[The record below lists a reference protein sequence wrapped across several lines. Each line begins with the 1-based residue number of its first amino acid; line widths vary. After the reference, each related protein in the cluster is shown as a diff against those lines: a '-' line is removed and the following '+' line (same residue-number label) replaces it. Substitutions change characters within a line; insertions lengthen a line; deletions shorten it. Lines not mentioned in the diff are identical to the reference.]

1 MQKFNTLKSIP
12 AYLPIVNIDTDMIIP
27 KQFLK
32 TIKRTGLG
40 KNLFFEMRYDDQG
53 KEIGDFILNQNPF
66 NNSKI
71 LIAGKN
77 FGCGSSRE
85 HAPWALLDFG
95 ITCVISSSFADI
107 FYSNCF
113 KNGILPIVLEEEKIK
128 ELSEYANRKEEISID
143 LNENKIVYGNN
154 EIKFD
159 EVKNARYQVVIKNLR
174 DIRDTQLAHRTVKGV
189 FQDNWDSLVKF
200 VEIDS
205 FTITQRRDSSILDKE
220 MTKRYGGVKTYKDIV
235 IVDTLGLVSVKDSL
249 FGFDDRYLRMMNVP
263 FSKNDQTKF
272 ELNAGFLNQN
282 GIDIPVFE
290 SFVRKRVILHDQSLN
305 LVLKE
310 NQVQS
315 VDGVNGPTLKIGSMN
330 EVNTNGN
337 WPKNYSK
344 DN

>member
-1 MQKFNTLKSIP
+1 MKVLLFLSPFIAIGIVFYVRTKMQDKHKPYVLGGLWFLILLFASLLFTSI
-12 AYLPIVNIDTDMIIP
+12 
-27 KQFLK
+27 
-32 TIKRTGLG
+32 
-40 KNLFFEMRYDDQG
+40 YD
-53 KEIGDFILNQNPF
+53 
-66 NNSKI
+66 
-71 LIAGKN
+71 
-77 FGCGSSRE
+77 
-85 HAPWALLDFG
+85 
-95 ITCVISSSFADI
+95 
-107 FYSNCF
+107 
-113 KNGILPIVLEEEKIK
+113 
-128 ELSEYANRKEEISID
+128 
-143 LNENKIVYGNN
+143 

-159 EVKNARYQVVIKNLR
+159 EIKNARYQVVIKNLK

-205 FTITQRRDSSILDKE
+205 FTITQRRDSSVLDKE

-235 IVDTLGLVSVKDSL
+235 IVDTLGFVSVKDSL
-249 FGFDDRYLRMMNVP
+249 FGFDDRYLKMMYVP
-263 FSKNDQTKF
+263 FSKDDQTRF
-272 ELNAGFLNQN
+272 ELQAGFLNQN

-290 SFVRKRVILHDQSLN
+290 AFVKKRVILYDQSLN

-315 VDGVNGPTLKIGSMN
+315 VDGVNGPSLKIGSMN

>member
-1 MQKFNTLKSIP
+1 MMKVLLFLSPFIAIGIVYYVKTSMQDKHRSYILGSLWVLILVFASLLFKSI
-12 AYLPIVNIDTDMIIP
+12 Y
-27 KQFLK
+27 
-32 TIKRTGLG
+32 
-40 KNLFFEMRYDDQG
+40 
-53 KEIGDFILNQNPF
+53 
-66 NNSKI
+66 
-71 LIAGKN
+71 
-77 FGCGSSRE
+77 
-85 HAPWALLDFG
+85 
-95 ITCVISSSFADI
+95 
-107 FYSNCF
+107 
-113 KNGILPIVLEEEKIK
+113 
-128 ELSEYANRKEEISID
+128 
-143 LNENKIVYGNN
+143 N

-159 EVKNARYQVVIKNLR
+159 EVKNARYQVVIKNLK

-205 FTITQRRDSSILDKE
+205 FTITQRRDSSVLDKE
-220 MTKRYGGVKTYKDIV
+220 MTKRYGGVKTYMDIV

>member
-1 MQKFNTLKSIP
+1 MMKVLLFLSPFIAIGIVYYVKTSMQDKHRPYILGSLWVLILVFASLLFKSI
-12 AYLPIVNIDTDMIIP
+12 Y
-27 KQFLK
+27 
-32 TIKRTGLG
+32 
-40 KNLFFEMRYDDQG
+40 
-53 KEIGDFILNQNPF
+53 
-66 NNSKI
+66 
-71 LIAGKN
+71 
-77 FGCGSSRE
+77 
-85 HAPWALLDFG
+85 
-95 ITCVISSSFADI
+95 
-107 FYSNCF
+107 
-113 KNGILPIVLEEEKIK
+113 
-128 ELSEYANRKEEISID
+128 
-143 LNENKIVYGNN
+143 N

-159 EVKNARYQVVIKNLR
+159 EVKNVRYQVVIKNLK

-205 FTITQRRDSSILDKE
+205 FTITQRRDSSVLDKE

-272 ELNAGFLNQN
+272 ELKAGFLNQN

-290 SFVRKRVILHDQSLN
+290 AFVRKRVILHDQSLN

>member
-1 MQKFNTLKSIP
+1 MMKVLLFLSPFIAIGIVYYVKTSMQDKHRPYILGSLWVLILVFASLLFKSI
-12 AYLPIVNIDTDMIIP
+12 Y
-27 KQFLK
+27 
-32 TIKRTGLG
+32 
-40 KNLFFEMRYDDQG
+40 
-53 KEIGDFILNQNPF
+53 
-66 NNSKI
+66 
-71 LIAGKN
+71 
-77 FGCGSSRE
+77 
-85 HAPWALLDFG
+85 
-95 ITCVISSSFADI
+95 
-107 FYSNCF
+107 
-113 KNGILPIVLEEEKIK
+113 
-128 ELSEYANRKEEISID
+128 
-143 LNENKIVYGNN
+143 N

-159 EVKNARYQVVIKNLR
+159 EVKNARYQVVIKNLK
-174 DIRDTQLAHRTVKGV
+174 DIRDAQLEHRTVKGV

-200 VEIDS
+200 IEIDS
-205 FTITQRRDSSILDKE
+205 FTITQRRDSSVLDKE

-272 ELNAGFLNQN
+272 ELKAGFLNQN

>member
-1 MQKFNTLKSIP
+1 MMKVLLFLSPFIAIGIVYYVKTSMQDKHRPYILGSLWVLILVFASLLFKSI
-12 AYLPIVNIDTDMIIP
+12 Y
-27 KQFLK
+27 
-32 TIKRTGLG
+32 
-40 KNLFFEMRYDDQG
+40 
-53 KEIGDFILNQNPF
+53 
-66 NNSKI
+66 
-71 LIAGKN
+71 
-77 FGCGSSRE
+77 
-85 HAPWALLDFG
+85 
-95 ITCVISSSFADI
+95 
-107 FYSNCF
+107 
-113 KNGILPIVLEEEKIK
+113 
-128 ELSEYANRKEEISID
+128 
-143 LNENKIVYGNN
+143 N

-159 EVKNARYQVVIKNLR
+159 EVKNARYQVVIKNLK

-205 FTITQRRDSSILDKE
+205 FIITQRRDSSVLDKE

-272 ELNAGFLNQN
+272 ELKAGFLNQN

-344 DN
+344 EN

>member
-1 MQKFNTLKSIP
+1 MMKVLLFLSPFVAIGIVYYVKTSMQDKHRPYILGSLWVLILVFASLLFKSI
-12 AYLPIVNIDTDMIIP
+12 Y
-27 KQFLK
+27 
-32 TIKRTGLG
+32 
-40 KNLFFEMRYDDQG
+40 
-53 KEIGDFILNQNPF
+53 
-66 NNSKI
+66 
-71 LIAGKN
+71 
-77 FGCGSSRE
+77 
-85 HAPWALLDFG
+85 
-95 ITCVISSSFADI
+95 
-107 FYSNCF
+107 
-113 KNGILPIVLEEEKIK
+113 
-128 ELSEYANRKEEISID
+128 
-143 LNENKIVYGNN
+143 N

-159 EVKNARYQVVIKNLR
+159 EVKNARYQVVIKNLK

-205 FTITQRRDSSILDKE
+205 FTITQRRDSSVLDKE

>member
-1 MQKFNTLKSIP
+1 MMKVLLFLSPFIAIGIVFYVRTKMQDKHKPYVLGGLWFLILLFASLLFTSI
-12 AYLPIVNIDTDMIIP
+12 
-27 KQFLK
+27 
-32 TIKRTGLG
+32 
-40 KNLFFEMRYDDQG
+40 YD
-53 KEIGDFILNQNPF
+53 
-66 NNSKI
+66 
-71 LIAGKN
+71 
-77 FGCGSSRE
+77 
-85 HAPWALLDFG
+85 
-95 ITCVISSSFADI
+95 
-107 FYSNCF
+107 
-113 KNGILPIVLEEEKIK
+113 
-128 ELSEYANRKEEISID
+128 
-143 LNENKIVYGNN
+143 

-159 EVKNARYQVVIKNLR
+159 EVKNARYQVVIKNLK

-205 FTITQRRDSSILDKE
+205 FTITQRRDSSVIDKE

-235 IVDTLGLVSVKDSL
+235 IVDTLGFVSVKDSL
-249 FGFDDRYLRMMNVP
+249 FGFDDRYLNMMYVP
-263 FSKNDQTKF
+263 FSKDDQTRF
-272 ELNAGFLNQN
+272 ELQAGFLNQN

-290 SFVRKRVILHDQSLN
+290 AFVKKRVILYDQSLN

-315 VDGVNGPTLKIGSMN
+315 VDGVNGPSLKIGSMN

>member
-1 MQKFNTLKSIP
+1 MMKVLLFLSPFIAIGIVYYVKTSMHDKHRPYILGSLWVLILVFASLLFKSI
-12 AYLPIVNIDTDMIIP
+12 Y
-27 KQFLK
+27 
-32 TIKRTGLG
+32 
-40 KNLFFEMRYDDQG
+40 
-53 KEIGDFILNQNPF
+53 
-66 NNSKI
+66 
-71 LIAGKN
+71 
-77 FGCGSSRE
+77 
-85 HAPWALLDFG
+85 
-95 ITCVISSSFADI
+95 
-107 FYSNCF
+107 
-113 KNGILPIVLEEEKIK
+113 
-128 ELSEYANRKEEISID
+128 
-143 LNENKIVYGNN
+143 N

-205 FTITQRRDSSILDKE
+205 FTITQRRDSSVLDKE

>member
-1 MQKFNTLKSIP
+1 MMKVLLFLSPFIAIGIVYYVKTSMQDKHRPYILGSLWVLILVFASLLFKSI
-12 AYLPIVNIDTDMIIP
+12 Y
-27 KQFLK
+27 
-32 TIKRTGLG
+32 
-40 KNLFFEMRYDDQG
+40 
-53 KEIGDFILNQNPF
+53 
-66 NNSKI
+66 
-71 LIAGKN
+71 
-77 FGCGSSRE
+77 
-85 HAPWALLDFG
+85 
-95 ITCVISSSFADI
+95 
-107 FYSNCF
+107 
-113 KNGILPIVLEEEKIK
+113 
-128 ELSEYANRKEEISID
+128 
-143 LNENKIVYGNN
+143 N

-159 EVKNARYQVVIKNLR
+159 EVKNARYQVVIKNLK

-205 FTITQRRDSSILDKE
+205 FTITQRRDSSVLDKE
-220 MTKRYGGVKTYKDIV
+220 MTKRYGGVKTYKDI
-235 IVDTLGLVSVKDSL
+235 IIIDTLGLVSVKDSL

-290 SFVRKRVILHDQSLN
+290 AFVRKRVILHDQSLN

>member
-1 MQKFNTLKSIP
+1 MMKVLLFLSPFIAIGIVYYVKTSMQDKHRPYILGSLWVLILVFASLLFKSI
-12 AYLPIVNIDTDMIIP
+12 Y
-27 KQFLK
+27 
-32 TIKRTGLG
+32 
-40 KNLFFEMRYDDQG
+40 
-53 KEIGDFILNQNPF
+53 
-66 NNSKI
+66 
-71 LIAGKN
+71 
-77 FGCGSSRE
+77 
-85 HAPWALLDFG
+85 
-95 ITCVISSSFADI
+95 
-107 FYSNCF
+107 
-113 KNGILPIVLEEEKIK
+113 
-128 ELSEYANRKEEISID
+128 
-143 LNENKIVYGNN
+143 N

-159 EVKNARYQVVIKNLR
+159 EVKNARYQVVIKNLK
-174 DIRDTQLAHRTVKGV
+174 DIRDTQIAHRTVKGV

-205 FTITQRRDSSILDKE
+205 FTITQRRDSSVLDKE

-272 ELNAGFLNQN
+272 ELKAGFLNQN

>member
-1 MQKFNTLKSIP
+1 MMKVLLFLSPFVAIAIVYYVKTSMQDKHRPYILGSLWVLILVFASLLFKSI
-12 AYLPIVNIDTDMIIP
+12 Y
-27 KQFLK
+27 
-32 TIKRTGLG
+32 
-40 KNLFFEMRYDDQG
+40 
-53 KEIGDFILNQNPF
+53 
-66 NNSKI
+66 
-71 LIAGKN
+71 
-77 FGCGSSRE
+77 
-85 HAPWALLDFG
+85 
-95 ITCVISSSFADI
+95 
-107 FYSNCF
+107 
-113 KNGILPIVLEEEKIK
+113 
-128 ELSEYANRKEEISID
+128 
-143 LNENKIVYGNN
+143 N

-159 EVKNARYQVVIKNLR
+159 EVKNARYQVVIKNLK
-174 DIRDTQLAHRTVKGV
+174 DIRDSQLAHRTVKGV

-205 FTITQRRDSSILDKE
+205 FTITQRRDSSVLDKE

-263 FSKNDQTKF
+263 FSKNDQTRF

-290 SFVRKRVILHDQSLN
+290 AFVRKRVILSDQSLN

>member
-1 MQKFNTLKSIP
+1 MMKVLLFLSPFIAIGIVYYVKTSMQDKYRPYILGSLWVLTLVFASLLFKSI
-12 AYLPIVNIDTDMIIP
+12 Y
-27 KQFLK
+27 
-32 TIKRTGLG
+32 
-40 KNLFFEMRYDDQG
+40 
-53 KEIGDFILNQNPF
+53 
-66 NNSKI
+66 
-71 LIAGKN
+71 
-77 FGCGSSRE
+77 
-85 HAPWALLDFG
+85 
-95 ITCVISSSFADI
+95 
-107 FYSNCF
+107 
-113 KNGILPIVLEEEKIK
+113 
-128 ELSEYANRKEEISID
+128 
-143 LNENKIVYGNN
+143 N

-159 EVKNARYQVVIKNLR
+159 EVKNVRYQVVIKNLK

-205 FTITQRRDSSILDKE
+205 FIITQRRDSSVLDKE

-263 FSKNDQTKF
+263 FSKNDQTRF
-272 ELNAGFLNQN
+272 ELKAGFLNQN

-290 SFVRKRVILHDQSLN
+290 AFVRKRVILHDQSLN

-344 DN
+344 NN

>member
-1 MQKFNTLKSIP
+1 MMKVLLFLSPFIAIGIVYYVKTSMQDKHRPYILGSLWVLILVFASLLFKSI
-12 AYLPIVNIDTDMIIP
+12 Y
-27 KQFLK
+27 
-32 TIKRTGLG
+32 
-40 KNLFFEMRYDDQG
+40 
-53 KEIGDFILNQNPF
+53 
-66 NNSKI
+66 
-71 LIAGKN
+71 
-77 FGCGSSRE
+77 
-85 HAPWALLDFG
+85 
-95 ITCVISSSFADI
+95 
-107 FYSNCF
+107 
-113 KNGILPIVLEEEKIK
+113 
-128 ELSEYANRKEEISID
+128 
-143 LNENKIVYGNN
+143 N

-159 EVKNARYQVVIKNLR
+159 EVKNARYQVVIKNLK

-205 FTITQRRDSSILDKE
+205 FTITQRRDSSVLDKE

-272 ELNAGFLNQN
+272 ELKAGFLNQN

-290 SFVRKRVILHDQSLN
+290 AFVRKRVILHDQSLN
-305 LVLKE
+305 LILKE

>member
-1 MQKFNTLKSIP
+1 MMKVLLFLSPFIAIGIVYYVKTSMQDKHRPYILGSLWVLILVFASLLFKSI
-12 AYLPIVNIDTDMIIP
+12 Y
-27 KQFLK
+27 
-32 TIKRTGLG
+32 
-40 KNLFFEMRYDDQG
+40 
-53 KEIGDFILNQNPF
+53 
-66 NNSKI
+66 
-71 LIAGKN
+71 
-77 FGCGSSRE
+77 
-85 HAPWALLDFG
+85 
-95 ITCVISSSFADI
+95 
-107 FYSNCF
+107 
-113 KNGILPIVLEEEKIK
+113 
-128 ELSEYANRKEEISID
+128 
-143 LNENKIVYGNN
+143 N

-159 EVKNARYQVVIKNLR
+159 EVKNTRYQVVIKNLK

-205 FTITQRRDSSILDKE
+205 FTITQRRDSSVLDKE

-272 ELNAGFLNQN
+272 ELKAGFLNQN

>member
-1 MQKFNTLKSIP
+1 MMKVLLFLSPFIAIGIVYYVKTSMQDKHRPYILGSLWVLILVFASLLFKSI
-12 AYLPIVNIDTDMIIP
+12 Y
-27 KQFLK
+27 
-32 TIKRTGLG
+32 
-40 KNLFFEMRYDDQG
+40 
-53 KEIGDFILNQNPF
+53 
-66 NNSKI
+66 
-71 LIAGKN
+71 
-77 FGCGSSRE
+77 
-85 HAPWALLDFG
+85 
-95 ITCVISSSFADI
+95 
-107 FYSNCF
+107 
-113 KNGILPIVLEEEKIK
+113 
-128 ELSEYANRKEEISID
+128 
-143 LNENKIVYGNN
+143 N

-159 EVKNARYQVVIKNLR
+159 EVKNARYQVVIKNLK

-205 FTITQRRDSSILDKE
+205 FIITQRRDSSVLDKE

-272 ELNAGFLNQN
+272 ELKAGFLNQN
-282 GIDIPVFE
+282 GIEIPVFE

>member
-1 MQKFNTLKSIP
+1 MMKVLLFLSPFIAIGIVYYVKTSMQDKHRPYILGSLWVLILVFASLLFKSI
-12 AYLPIVNIDTDMIIP
+12 Y
-27 KQFLK
+27 
-32 TIKRTGLG
+32 
-40 KNLFFEMRYDDQG
+40 
-53 KEIGDFILNQNPF
+53 
-66 NNSKI
+66 
-71 LIAGKN
+71 
-77 FGCGSSRE
+77 
-85 HAPWALLDFG
+85 
-95 ITCVISSSFADI
+95 
-107 FYSNCF
+107 
-113 KNGILPIVLEEEKIK
+113 
-128 ELSEYANRKEEISID
+128 
-143 LNENKIVYGNN
+143 N

-159 EVKNARYQVVIKNLR
+159 EVKNVRYQVVIKNLK

-205 FTITQRRDSSILDKE
+205 FTITQRRDSSVLDKE

-235 IVDTLGLVSVKDSL
+235 IIDTLGLVSVKDSL

-272 ELNAGFLNQN
+272 ELKAGFLNQN

-290 SFVRKRVILHDQSLN
+290 SFVRKRVILYDQSLN

>member
-1 MQKFNTLKSIP
+1 MMKALLFLSPFIAIGIVYYVKTSMQDKHRPYILGSLWLLILVFASLLFKSI
-12 AYLPIVNIDTDMIIP
+12 Y
-27 KQFLK
+27 
-32 TIKRTGLG
+32 
-40 KNLFFEMRYDDQG
+40 
-53 KEIGDFILNQNPF
+53 
-66 NNSKI
+66 
-71 LIAGKN
+71 
-77 FGCGSSRE
+77 
-85 HAPWALLDFG
+85 
-95 ITCVISSSFADI
+95 
-107 FYSNCF
+107 
-113 KNGILPIVLEEEKIK
+113 
-128 ELSEYANRKEEISID
+128 
-143 LNENKIVYGNN
+143 N

-159 EVKNARYQVVIKNLR
+159 EVKNARYQVVIKNLK

-263 FSKNDQTKF
+263 FSKNDQTRF
-272 ELNAGFLNQN
+272 ELKAGFLNQN

-290 SFVRKRVILHDQSLN
+290 AFVRKRVILHDQSLN